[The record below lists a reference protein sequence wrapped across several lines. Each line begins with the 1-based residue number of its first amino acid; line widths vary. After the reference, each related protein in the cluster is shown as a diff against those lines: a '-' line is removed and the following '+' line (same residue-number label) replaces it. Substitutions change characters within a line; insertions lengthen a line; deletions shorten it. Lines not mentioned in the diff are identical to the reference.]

1 MAVRSGMANPIQRLR
16 GMTNAGIADF
26 TVGAVSWFSDSQLQQ
41 ILDTHRV
48 DVYREPLTDQVTYDS
63 GGTARYYDYYFAPGE
78 YEEGT
83 AAFIVA
89 TARGSA
95 LAGTVMSIDYQAG
108 HISFGTVSQGGTAY
122 YLTARRYDINAAA
135 ADVWRQKASLV
146 ASAYDFEADGQRMN
160 RSQLFKQY
168 TQMAQMFES
177 QAAPMTA
184 RMVRSDN

>member
-1 MAVRSGMANPIQRLR
+1 MAVRTGMANTITRLR

-63 GGTARYYDYYFAPGE
+63 GGTARYYNYYFAPGE

-95 LAGTVMSIDYQAG
+95 LAGTVMNIDYQAG

-135 ADVWRQKASLV
+135 ADVWRQKAAAV
-146 ASAYDFEADGQRMN
+146 ACRYDFASDGQSMH
-160 RSQLFKQY
+160 RSQMYAQFM
-168 TQMAQMFES
+168 QMAAIYDA
-177 QAAPMTA
+177 QAEPLRVT
-184 RMVRSDN
+184 MVRSDN

>member
-1 MAVRSGMANPIQRLR
+1 MAVRTGMANTITRLR

-48 DVYREPLTDQVTYDS
+48 DVYREPLNDIVTYDGS
-63 GGTARYYDYYFAPGE
+63 GTAQYLYYSFPPGE

-89 TARGSA
+89 TSQGSA
-95 LAGTVMSIDYQAG
+95 LAGSVMTIDYQAG
-108 HISFGTVSQGGTAY
+108 HISFGTVSQGGTVY

-135 ADVWRQKASLV
+135 ADVWRQKAAAV
-146 ASAYDFEADGQRMN
+146 ACGYDFVSDGQSMH
-160 RSQLFKQY
+160 RSQMHTQFM
-168 TQMAQMFES
+168 QMAALYDA
-177 QAAPMTA
+177 QAEPVRVT
-184 RMVRSDN
+184 MVRSDN